1 MKKEIFAQVSLVLG
15 IVSVSFSTVE
25 CFLPLII
32 IGIIMGICAIVFGII
47 AFKEYKNKALSGI
60 ILGTTGIIASSIWLS
75 LALIMK

>member
-15 IVSVSFSTVE
+15 IVSVSFSAVE

-47 AFKEYKNKALSGI
+47 VFKEYKNKALSGI
-60 ILGTTGIIASSIWLS
+60 ILGATGIIASSIWLC